1 MMVFFFFFPFFFEI
15 QKGDKDWH
23 FRSSVLLSVSI
34 FLIPYPPINHPTL
47 SIRQN
52 GIAIKAW
59 QISSQVSNIDVD
71 LKVLPSLSL
80 IQSLFLAS
88 RVVCL
93 NNFSHCSPMH
103 FQEFQKLTC
112 RSSIKL
118 TKKKKRFNRVQ
129 VTLTQCLIRNRI
141 WPEVRHRDRLQ
152 RQNTG
157 TRKKRRKGCCS
168 TG

>member
-1 MMVFFFFFPFFFEI
+1 MMVFDFFFPFFLEI
-15 QKGDKDWH
+15 QKGDRDWH

-59 QISSQVSNIDVD
+59 QISSQVSNMDVD

-80 IQSLFLAS
+80 IQSLFLPS
-88 RVVCL
+88 RVVCSTAFL
-93 NNFSHCSPMH
+93 IVLPMH
-103 FQEFQKLTC
+103 FLEFQKLTC

-118 TKKKKRFNRVQ
+118 TKKGFNRVQ
-129 VTLTQCLIRNRI
+129 VTLTQCLIRNLI
-141 WPEVRHRDRLQ
+141 WPEVRRRGRLQ
-152 RQNTG
+152 RQNRG
-157 TRKKRRKGCCS
+157 TRKRRRKGCCS